1 MNAATPSAAV
11 SKAPGLRGLLL
22 ANAATALA
30 YFLAARGGIWFN
42 VPETLGS
49 FVWPASGILVAFV
62 YLFGVRAVPG
72 VLLGAFTANYVQKYG
87 LVPAFGI
94 ALANAAEAWLGA
106 TLLHRAAVAVELS
119 RLSDALKLALLGAG
133 VASLAGAIGGPIILA
148 LSGKVA
154 AAGIP
159 ATMVTWWMGD
169 ALGILIFAPLIFAW
183 RSWRPPGSPRALAI
197 RVVLLVAEAVVLWLT
212 FSGKITAV
220 VGQPVAYLALPLLV
234 WIALSAGL
242 RTVTTC
248 LLMLLAFATWGL
260 TQGTGPFVAAS
271 GLANHVSTYLFVA
284 ITSVMA
290 LVLHAIAQERR
301 ATAAGLRASLQRFQT
316 LTTLS
321 SDWYWEQDA
330 DMRFTLIAGR
340 AIDEGRI
347 RAAEVI
353 GRRRWEIP
361 GGVEPA
367 ERERHDT
374 VVARREPFRD
384 LLTTRYDGAGEPITV
399 AVSGAPVFGDDGTFL
414 GYRGVGRDVTLQRR
428 AEFEIEQAR
437 NFLDAMVNAIPS
449 PVLVKDAQ
457 HRYIGANT
465 AFCRFFGRTLEQVI
479 GITDNDVFPPEEAKY
494 FQDTD
499 DQALKGEMVQYE
511 RLYRLGG
518 RETWMWTRKTS
529 LTRPDGSRVVLL
541 LLIDVTARRAAED
554 ALKQSEQRF
563 RSLAGLSSDWYWEQ
577 DADLRFSYVSGDAAG
592 KALSP
597 PEELLGKTRHE
608 LNHVWASDEAREE
621 HRRILEQRQPFRDLV
636 ITSRDS
642 ARSIL
647 VSGEPRF
654 DAVGRFIGYRGVARD
669 ISVLK
674 AAEREVNEGR
684 HYLEALINTVPTPIS
699 VKDDQHRF
707 LLVNDA
713 FCAWAGQP
721 RERLIGVNGRIVV
734 GDEQHERVRN
744 TDLEALASREPLEYE
759 SRYMV
764 GNRESWTLVR
774 KTGLTRADG
783 QRVVVSA
790 FIDITSLKAVESQLR
805 LSERRFRD
813 FAEAAGEYVWET
825 DASGRF
831 TFVSSRVQSV
841 IGYEDAELL
850 GHTGAEF
857 MPPWEYERVLMWI
870 RDNRAEDGSFR
881 DLEHRFVTRSG
892 EVLWVQVNAVPLVD
906 PHHGKFYGYR
916 GTCRNI
922 TDRHKAEERI
932 SYLATRDPLT
942 DLPNRLLFNDRL
954 EQGLVNARRKREA
967 LALMFIDL
975 DRFKNI
981 NDSLGHHVGDLLL
994 QEVAA
999 RMQACVRRGDTL
1011 SRLGG
1016 DEFVVTLEGL
1026 QHAEDAAQVAQK
1038 IIQSL
1043 ARPMEIGGHILTTSC
1058 SIGISIFPADAEDSA
1073 ALMKN
1078 ADTAMYHAK
1087 EKGRRNFQFFSREMN
1102 IRAVERHNLEMALR
1116 LALDR
1121 DEFELYY
1128 QPQIDIATGRI
1139 AGSEALLRWR
1149 HPEKGLLPPSM
1160 FIDVAEETGLI
1171 EAIGQWVLRAA
1182 CTQNR
1187 TWQNA
1192 GYPSLRVAVNIS
1204 ARQFNQPREFAKSI
1218 SRILSNTGLEPS
1230 HLELEMTESVLLHN
1244 ADENIAVLKRLGK
1257 LGTRIAVD
1265 DFGTGYSSLSYLKQL
1280 PIHTLKIDRSFV
1292 RDLESDKDSE
1302 VIVNTIIAMGHS
1314 LKLRVTAEGVEHLAQ
1329 LSALKRLGCDEYQGF
1344 LFAKPMPA
1352 QEFAQRFLA
1361 PRELNF
1367 GS

>member
-1 MNAATPSAAV
+1 VSVATDF
-11 SKAPGLRGLLL
+11 APDSRPDLRRVLL
-22 ANAATALA
+22 ANAATAIA
-30 YFLAARGGIWFN
+30 YFLAHRSGIWFN
-42 VPETLGS
+42 VPETMGS
-49 FVWPASGILVAFV
+49 FVWPASGILVALI
-62 YLFGVRAVPG
+62 YLLGARAVPG
-72 VLLGAFTANYVQKYG
+72 IVIGALAANLLQKYG
-87 LVPAFGI
+87 VFASFGI
-94 ALANAAEAWLGA
+94 ALINAAEAWLGA
-106 TLLHRAAVAVELS
+106 TLLRRAGVAPDLA
-119 RLSDALKLALLGAG
+119 RLTDALKLAFLGAA
-133 VASLAGAIGGPIILA
+133 VTALAGGIGRPILLA
-148 LSGKVA
+148 LSGNVPTA
-154 AAGIP
+154 ALAGS
-159 ATMVTWWMGD
+159 MVTWWMGD
-169 ALGILIFAPLIFAW
+169 ALGILIFTPLVLAL
-183 RSWRPPGSPRALAI
+183 RSWRPTGNPRVLAARIALFA
-197 RVVLLVAEAVVLWLT
+197 AESAVIWFT
-212 FSGKITAV
+212 FSGQLASSMGHT
-220 VGQPVAYLALPLLV
+220 VAYLTLPLLV

-242 RTVTTC
+242 RTVSTC
-248 LLMLLAFATWGL
+248 LVILLALATWGL
-260 TQGTGPFVAAS
+260 VNGTGPFVTAS
-271 GLANHVSTYLFVA
+271 PLANHVSTYLFVA
-284 ITSVMA
+284 IASVMA
-290 LVLHAIAQERR
+290 LVLHAIANERR

-316 LTTLS
+316 LTQLS

-340 AIDEGRI
+340 AIDEKKI
-347 RAAEVI
+347 RADEAI
-353 GRRRWEIP
+353 GHRRWEIP
-361 GGVEPA
+361 GDVDAA
-367 ERERHDT
+367 ERRRHDEA
-374 VVARREPFRD
+374 VARREPFHD
-384 LLTTRYDGAGEPITV
+384 LMTTRYNDVGEPRLV
-399 AVSGAPVFGDDGTFL
+399 SVSGAPVFGEDGTFL

-428 AEFEIEQAR
+428 AESQIEQAR

-465 AFCRFFGRTLEQVI
+465 AFCRFFGRTLEQII
-479 GITDNDVFPPEEAKY
+479 GITDHDVFPPEEAKY

-499 DQALKGEMVQYE
+499 DQALHGEMVQYE
-511 RLYRLGG
+511 RLYRLDG

-529 LTRPDGSRVVLL
+529 LTRPDGSRVVVL

-577 DADLRFSYVSGDAAG
+577 DSELRFSYVSEDASG
-592 KALSP
+592 KTFTP
-597 PEELLGKTRHE
+597 PEQLLGRTRHDLDHAWE
-608 LNHVWASDEAREE
+608 SNEAREE
-621 HRRILEQRQPFRDLV
+621 HRRVLEQRLPFRDLV
-636 ITSRDS
+636 IASPDGSRS
-642 ARSIL
+642 VL

-669 ISVLK
+669 ISAIK
-674 AAEREVNEGR
+674 AAEREVVESRR
-684 HYLEALINTVPTPIS
+684 HLEAVINTVPTPIS
-699 VKDDQHRF
+699 VKDEHHRF
-707 LLVNDA
+707 LIVNDA
-713 FCAWAGQP
+713 FCEWAGHP
-721 RERLIGVNGRIVV
+721 RERLIGGNGRMVL

-744 TDLEALASREPLEYE
+744 TDAEALTSSEPIEYE
-759 SRYMV
+759 ARYKV
-764 GNRESWTLVR
+764 GNRDTWTLVR
-774 KTGLTRADG
+774 KTGLTRTGG
-783 QRVVVSA
+783 QRVIVSA
-790 FIDITSLKAVESQLR
+790 FIDITNLKAIESQLR

-825 DASGRF
+825 DAAGRF

-841 IGYEDAELL
+841 IGYEDAELI

-870 RDNRAEDGSFR
+870 RDNHAEDGSFR

-892 EVLWVQVNAVPLVD
+892 EVLWVQVNAVSLYD
-906 PHHGKFYGYR
+906 AHGKFQGYR

-1073 ALMKN
+1073 TLMKN

-1121 DEFELYY
+1121 DEFQLFF
-1128 QPQIDIATGRI
+1128 QPQIDINTGRI

-1187 TWQNA
+1187 SWQNA
-1192 GYPSLRVAVNIS
+1192 GYPSLRVSVNIS
-1204 ARQFNQPREFAKSI
+1204 ARQFNQPREFAKAV
-1218 SRILSNTGLEPS
+1218 SRILSNSGLDPS

-1314 LKLRVTAEGVEHLAQ
+1314 LKLRITAEGVENLAQ

-1352 QEFAQRFLA
+1352 EEFAQRFLA

>member
-1 MNAATPSAAV
+1 V
-11 SKAPGLRGLLL
+11 SDARTLPAWGDKPDVRRLIF

-30 YFLAARGGIWFN
+30 YFLAHRAGMWFV
-42 VPETLGS
+42 VPETMGS
-49 FVWPASGILVAFV
+49 FVWPASGILVALI
-62 YLFGVRAVPG
+62 YLLGPRAVPG
-72 VLLGAFTANYVQKYG
+72 IVIGALAANLLQKYG
-87 LVPAFGI
+87 VFASFAI
-94 ALANAAEAWLGA
+94 ALVNAVEAWLGA
-106 TLLHRAAVAVELS
+106 TLLRRAAVGPEFA
-119 RLSDALKLALLGAG
+119 RLTDALKLAFLGAA
-133 VASLAGAIGGPIILA
+133 VAALVGGIGGPMLLA
-148 LSGKVA
+148 LSGNVPTA
-154 AAGIP
+154 ALPGS
-159 ATMVTWWMGD
+159 MVTWWMGD
-169 ALGILIFAPLIFAW
+169 ALGILIFTPLILSW
-183 RSWRPPGSPRALAI
+183 RSWQPARGLRALAGS
-197 RVVLLVAEAVVLWLT
+197 VALLAAETALVWFT
-212 FSGKITAV
+212 FSGHLTALI
-220 VGQPVAYLALPLLV
+220 GQPVAYLALPLLV
-234 WIALSAGL
+234 WIALSTGL
-242 RTVTTC
+242 RTVTAC
-248 LLMLLAFATWGL
+248 QLIILAFATWGL
-260 TQGTGPFVAAS
+260 IQGTGPFVAAS
-271 GLANHVSTYLFVA
+271 PLANHVSSYLFVT
-284 ITSVMA
+284 ITSVMG
-290 LVLHAIAQERR
+290 LVLHAIAQDRR
-301 ATAAGLRASLQRFQT
+301 TTAAGLRASLQRFQT
-316 LTTLS
+316 LTQLS

-330 DMRFTLIAGR
+330 DQRFTLIAGR
-340 AIDEGRI
+340 AIDENKI
-347 RAAEVI
+347 RVDEVV
-353 GRRRWEIP
+353 GKRRWEIP
-361 GGVEPA
+361 GDVDTA
-367 ERERHDT
+367 ERQRHDEAM
-374 VVARREPFRD
+374 ARREPFRD
-384 LLTTRYDGAGEPITV
+384 LLTTRYNDAGEPRLV
-399 AVSGAPVFGDDGTFL
+399 SVSGAPVFGDDGTFL

-428 AEFEIEQAR
+428 AESQIEQAR

-457 HRYIGANT
+457 HRYVGANT
-465 AFCRFFGRTLEQVI
+465 AFCRFFGRTLDEVI
-479 GITDNDVFPPEEAKY
+479 GTTDYDVFTPEEARF
-494 FQDTD
+494 FQETD
-499 DQALKGEMVQYE
+499 DRALQGEMVQYE
-511 RLYRLGG
+511 RLYRLDG

-563 RSLAGLSSDWYWEQ
+563 RSLAALSSDWYWEQ
-577 DADLRFSYVSGDAAG
+577 DSELRFSYISEDAAG
-592 KALSP
+592 KTLLP
-597 PEELLGKTRHE
+597 PEKFLGKTRHE
-608 LNHVWASDEAREE
+608 LDNQFESDEAREE
-621 HRRILEQRQPFRDLV
+621 HRWVLEQRLPFRDLV
-636 ITSRDS
+636 IMSRDGT
-642 ARSIL
+642 RSIL

-669 ISVLK
+669 ISAIK
-674 AAEREVNEGR
+674 AAEREVLESHR
-684 HYLEALINTVPTPIS
+684 YLEAVINTVPTPVS
-699 VKDDQHRF
+699 VKDERHHF
-707 LLVNDA
+707 LIVNDA
-713 FCAWAGQP
+713 FCEWAGHP
-721 RERLIGVNGRIVV
+721 RERLIGANGRMVL
-734 GDEQHERVRN
+734 GDEQHQLVRN
-744 TDLEALASREPLEYE
+744 TDAEALASSEPIEYE
-759 SRYMV
+759 ARYMV

-774 KTGLTRADG
+774 KTGLTRAG
-783 QRVVVSA
+783 GERVVVSA
-790 FIDITSLKAVESQLR
+790 FIDITNLKTVENQLR

-825 DASGRF
+825 DAAGRF

-841 IGYEDAELL
+841 IGYEDAELI

-870 RDNRAEDGSFR
+870 RDNHAEDGSFR

-892 EVLWVQVNAVPLVD
+892 EVLWVQVNAVSLHD
-906 PHHGKFYGYR
+906 AHGKFQGYR

-1121 DEFELYY
+1121 DEFQLFY

-1192 GYPSLRVAVNIS
+1192 GYPSLRVSVNIS
-1204 ARQFNQPREFAKSI
+1204 ARQFNNPREFAKST
-1218 SRILSNTGLEPS
+1218 SRILSNTGLDPS

-1314 LKLRVTAEGVEHLAQ
+1314 LKLRITAEGVENLAQ
-1329 LSALKRLGCDEYQGF
+1329 LSVLKRLGCDEYQGF

-1352 QEFAQRFLA
+1352 GDFAQRFLA